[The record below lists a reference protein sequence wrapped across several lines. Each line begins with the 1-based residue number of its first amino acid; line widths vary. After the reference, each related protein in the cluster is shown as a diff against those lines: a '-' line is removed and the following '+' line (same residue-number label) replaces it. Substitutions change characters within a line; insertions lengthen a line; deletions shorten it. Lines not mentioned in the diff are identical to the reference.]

1 MKNHHNKKH
10 FSHISY
16 IAILAAALLLCAFAF
31 TNRSDILYT
40 RNNDSAVE
48 KRTIAPL
55 KKDGYFEYSFVL
67 PAENLSGRS
76 IAFHSAHFNIEVLID
91 DEPVFRLQ
99 AGDPDRNRSSGFNW
113 NFIQLDPA
121 DAGKT
126 MCIRWIPAYSDLIP
140 KDTIYLG
147 NEIAIYRDVYREN
160 GLRLILAV
168 VILVIGI
175 ELLVYSACTAGKTD
189 KGPALLPFS
198 IFSILLAGWT
208 ILESPL
214 CNLISVHPVK
224 SMLLDHYVLMLM
236 PIPFTLFIRHMFTY
250 RDHPLWDFHIILNTG
265 IVLIRTLL
273 QVTSVLDIKQTLWM
287 THIAIVLLV
296 VTGVAFTFLD
306 LRLSGMTNRMKL
318 HLLCILFI
326 FVSVVLELALFQ
338 FFHRSSIWGM
348 IGFATYIL
356 VVSLDLIRRSQKIA
370 ARAQETELYHKLAY
384 TDELTGVYNRT
395 AFRHDMDNQIRID
408 QESGERAVNP
418 HAVFMFDLNDLKLCN
433 DNFGHENGDRYI
445 RMVSDALTAVFGIDG
460 RCYRIGGDEFC
471 VLMPDAKQVDID
483 SKLNALRRYIREL
496 NRKGFVVP
504 VSVAAGY
511 AVYDRNIDQTPDD
524 TMKRAD
530 AAMYQNKQAIKQNRS
545 HSA

>member
-1 MKNHHNKKH
+1 MKKQLNKIP
-10 FSHISY
+10 FSYMIY
-16 IAILAAALLLCAFAF
+16 IAVSVAALLLCAFAF
-31 TNRSDILYT
+31 SNPKDILYT
-40 RNNDSAVE
+40 RGGGSVVE
-48 KRTIAPL
+48 KLTVTPSE
-55 KKDGYFEYSFVL
+55 KDGYFEYSFTL
-67 PAENLSGRS
+67 PSENVSDRS
-76 IAFHSAHFNIEVLID
+76 VAFHSAHFDIEIFID
-91 DEPVFRLQ
+91 GEPVFRLQ
-99 AGDPDRNRSSGFNW
+99 AGDPDRNKSSGFYW
-113 NFIQLDPA
+113 NFIRPEPE

-126 MCIRWIPAYSDLIP
+126 LSIRWIPAYAGLTP

-147 NEIAIYRDVYREN
+147 NEIDIYRAVYREN

-168 VILVIGI
+168 VILMIGI
-175 ELLVYSACTAGKTD
+175 ELLVYSACTMGKTD
-189 KGPALLPFS
+189 RGPALLPFS
-198 IFSILLAGWT
+198 VFSILLAGWT

-214 CNLISVHPVK
+214 CNLITMRPVE

-236 PIPFTLFIRHMFTY
+236 PIPFTMFIRHMFTY
-250 RDHPLWDFHIILNTG
+250 RDHPLWDFHIILNAG

-287 THIAIVLLV
+287 THIAIILLA
-296 VTGVAFTFLD
+296 VTGVSFTILD
-306 LRLSGMTNRMKL
+306 LRLSGMTRQMKT
-318 HLLCILFI
+318 HLICILFI

-338 FFHRSSIWGM
+338 FFHKSSIWSM

-356 VVSLDLIRRSQKIA
+356 VMSLDMIRKSQRTA
-370 ARAQETELYHKLAY
+370 ARAREAELYRKLAY

-395 AFRHDMDNQIRID
+395 AFRHDMDDQIQTD
-408 QESGERAVNP
+408 QKTGERVVNP
-418 HAVFMFDLNDLKLCN
+418 LVVFMFDLNDLKRCN

-445 RMVSDALTAVFGIDG
+445 RMVSDALTTVFGIDG

-471 VLMPDAKQVDID
+471 VLMPGMRQIDID
-483 SKLNALRRYIREL
+483 GRLNALRRYIREL

-511 AVYDRNIDQTPDD
+511 AVYDQNIDQTPDD

-530 AAMYQNKQAIKQNRS
+530 AAMYQNKQAIKQSR